1 MSISEKLPF
10 ETNNK
15 FSLRRVESYKN
26 CGHPE
31 ENLLQS
37 GLKVGDTWSK
47 LRGHAINT
55 IVGATALTEAIRE
68 SCTHPKRSRPIR
80 LGLYSHEVM

>member
-1 MSISEKLPF
+1 M
-10 ETNNK
+10 
-15 FSLRRVESYKN
+15 
-26 CGHPE
+26 
-31 ENLLQS
+31 QS

-80 LGLYSHEVM
+80 LGLYSHEGHVRKLRLKSGITDRLWIGACICME